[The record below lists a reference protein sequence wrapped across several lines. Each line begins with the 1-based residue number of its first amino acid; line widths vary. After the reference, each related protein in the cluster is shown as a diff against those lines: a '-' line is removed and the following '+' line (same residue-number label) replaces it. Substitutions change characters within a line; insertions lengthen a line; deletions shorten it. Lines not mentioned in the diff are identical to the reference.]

1 MALEGDLQD
10 FTLAEMLRF
19 LESGAKTGTLE
30 LKRNGENGV
39 VCLRE
44 GRVCFAAGPRHGQP
58 LGRRLVADG
67 IVSEDQLRE
76 AVGLQEIQTQD
87 KGGRRLAQVLVEEG
101 FVDEQTLDSLVQE
114 ALFEELFDLFRWDSG
129 TVRFEQG
136 DAGDEF
142 ETGILVRVE
151 AVIQEMTRR
160 LDQWQRIRTCIP
172 SLDTLF
178 TIASGPGEKSCDIHL
193 SPAEW
198 LVLSELHGGR
208 TIRELMAATGASDF
222 EMTRTL
228 YSMQVAG
235 LVDMAGSASP
245 L

>member
-1 MALEGDLQD
+1 MALEGNLQD
-10 FTLAEMLRF
+10 FSLADMLRF

-30 LKRNGENGV
+30 LERNGENAV

-44 GRVCFAAGPRHGQP
+44 GRVCFAAGPRYGQP
-58 LGRRLVADG
+58 LGRRLVTDG
-67 IVSEDQLRE
+67 IVSEDQLRD
-76 AVGLQEIQTQD
+76 AVGLQEMQTT
-87 KGGRRLAQVLVEEG
+87 GRAGRRLAQVLVEEG
-101 FVDEQTLDSLVQE
+101 FVDGRTLDLFVRE
-114 ALFEELFDLFRWDSG
+114 ALFEALFDLFLWDSG
-129 TVRFEQG
+129 RVRFEQG
-136 DAGDEF
+136 DAHGEL
-142 ETGILVRVE
+142 EIGILVPVE
-151 AVIQEMTRR
+151 VVVQEMTRR
-160 LDQWQRIRTCIP
+160 IDEWQRIRTCIP